1 METPAI
7 LPRYVK
13 LCAVLSGKALWES
26 CGGQEVGTGQKGL
39 KIEDGREQAWSLGAT
54 ASSFMSGRKY
64 SFQSN
69 MLIKSLAQ
77 RSQGMGKGGGH
88 RNCGHRNRNREE
100 LEELVCRL
108 SFLLLKY
115 TGANE
120 Q

>member
-7 LPRYVK
+7 LPRCVR
-13 LCAVLSGKALWES
+13 LSAVLSGKALWES

-54 ASSFMSGRKY
+54 ASSFMSGREY
-64 SFQSN
+64 SFQSD
-69 MLIKSLAQ
+69 MLIKSPAQ
-77 RSQGMGKGGGH
+77 HSQGMGNGGH

-115 TGANE
+115 SGANE

>member
-7 LPRYVK
+7 LPRSVK

-39 KIEDGREQAWSLGAT
+39 KIEDGREQAWPLGAT
-54 ASSFMSGRKY
+54 ASSFMSGREY

-77 RSQGMGKGGGH
+77 RSQGMGNGGGGGGAPQL
-88 RNCGHRNRNREE
+88 RPPQPGGAGR
-100 LEELVCRL
+100 
-108 SFLLLKY
+108 
-115 TGANE
+115 TGVSA
-120 Q
+120 QFPAFKIYWGQ

>member
-7 LPRYVK
+7 LPRSVK

-39 KIEDGREQAWSLGAT
+39 KIEDGREQAWPLGAT
-54 ASSFMSGRKY
+54 ASSFMSGREY

-77 RSQGMGKGGGH
+77 RSQGMGNGGG
-88 RNCGHRNRNREE
+88 RGGRTATAATA
-100 LEELVCRL
+100 
-108 SFLLLKY
+108 
-115 TGANE
+115 TGRSWKNWCVGSVSCF
-120 Q
+120 